1 MVNTKAFLVLGL
13 GLGILGSAHALFPR
27 GCERSGYGFDNG
39 QLVMNPTGKQSF
51 FMVQNTG
58 NQSVQLQRLEHR
70 DVFMSPPLTAKIDR
84 ENWAAFASDVSN
96 FHFQC
101 FVEDAENITP
111 VDCSRYVEVC
121 SYPRV
126 RFALS
131 NMGNYW
137 VAFNKTQT
145 QVINEAVAKGIYLK
159 W

>member
-1 MVNTKAFLVLGL
+1 MMNIKTLIGFGLCLGMA
-13 GLGILGSAHALFPR
+13 SAAHAVFPR

-39 QLVMNPTGKQSF
+39 QLVINPSGKQSF
-51 FMVQNTG
+51 FMLQNTG
-58 NQSVQLQRLEHR
+58 SQSVQLQRVEYR

-84 ENWAAFASDVSN
+84 ANWAAFASDVAN

-101 FVEDAENITP
+101 FLEDAENISP
-111 VDCSRYVEVC
+111 VDCNQFLEVC

-137 VAFNKTQT
+137 VASNKTQA